1 MRTICSKVMSINS
14 EIARSLHD
22 MAELYA
28 VKGDFF
34 RSRAFMLASRQ
45 VESLGEDLG
54 KIREKEGLTSIP
66 SVGKGIAAVIEELLQ
81 TGESKELEDL
91 KESLPYGLLDLM
103 KLEGVGPKTA
113 LRLRNELGVTS
124 VEELEAVL
132 RDGKLVELKG
142 FGPKAQENLLNSIR
156 DYRSR
161 QDRFLLGAILPVV
174 DSVLLYMS
182 RCEEIV
188 QIDVAGSTRRRKET
202 VGDLD
207 LVAASTKPEEAV
219 EWFVSMKGVGRIVSR
234 GTTRSTIVM
243 SSNLQVDLRVVE
255 PEAYGAAFLYLTGS
269 KEHNVKLR
277 TIAIK
282 KGYKLNEYGLFK
294 RKTNQKIAGTTE
306 EDIYSALSMSWIEPE
321 LREDRGELDAAIE
334 RRLPVLVTIEEIQGD
349 LHVHSEWSDGSASID
364 EIMNKAKAMGLKY
377 TAICDHSKSLG
388 IARGLDEARLKK
400 QVDEIGK
407 INNKTEGFTV
417 LRGIEC
423 DIRSDGDL
431 DLPDAALKDLDFVV
445 ASIHSGFKSEEKQL
459 TARMINA
466 IQNDYVSAIGHPTGR
481 IIQRRNPYAL
491 DLDRVFEAAADA
503 GVMMEI
509 NAFPDRLDLNDEN
522 SRAAKEHGVRICIG
536 TDAHSLGHMDFL
548 PLGVY
553 VARRGWL
560 RGTDVVNTLSAKE
573 ITEL

>member
-1 MRTICSKVMSINS
+1 
-14 EIARSLHD
+14 
-22 MAELYA
+22 
-28 VKGDFF
+28 
-34 RSRAFMLASRQ
+34 
-45 VESLGEDLG
+45 
-54 KIREKEGLTSIP
+54 
-66 SVGKGIAAVIEELLQ
+66 
-81 TGESKELEDL
+81 
-91 KESLPYGLLDLM
+91 
-103 KLEGVGPKTA
+103 
-113 LRLRNELGVTS
+113 
-124 VEELEAVL
+124 
-132 RDGKLVELKG
+132 
-142 FGPKAQENLLNSIR
+142 
-156 DYRSR
+156 
-161 QDRFLLGAILPVV
+161 
-174 DSVLLYMS
+174 
-182 RCEEIV
+182 
-188 QIDVAGSTRRRKET
+188 
-202 VGDLD
+202 
-207 LVAASTKPEEAV
+207 
-219 EWFVSMKGVGRIVSR
+219 
-234 GTTRSTIVM
+234 M

>member
-34 RSRAFMLASRQ
+34 RSRAFMLASRR

-113 LRLRNELGVTS
+113 LRLRNEFGVTS

-142 FGPKAQENLLNSIR
+142 FGPKAQENLLNSVR

-243 SSNLQVDLRVVE
+243 SPNLQVDLRVVE

-349 LHVHSEWSDGSASID
+349 LHVHSEWSDGSASIE

-431 DLPDAALKDLDFVV
+431 DLPDAVLKDLDFVV
-445 ASIHSGFKSEEKQL
+445 ASIHSGFKAEEKQL

-466 IQNDYVSAIGHPTGR
+466 IHNDYVSAIGHPTGR

-509 NAFPDRLDLNDEN
+509 NAFPDRLDLDDEN